1 MFEQYPDPSFN
12 DRLIN
17 PQEIPWTYTYK
28 VKTPATAACV
38 TLDEVK
44 AFGRLDSMDEDSLIE
59 LFILGATQAAE
70 EYMGR
75 AIMQQTIVLKMDFF
89 PGIIALLPRFLATSA
104 APVPLPR
111 PPLVAV
117 THVRT
122 LYEDDTILEDW
133 DLLNGYWI
141 TGDDARFV
149 IRKGAVPPINVE
161 RYRGGFEIEY
171 TAGYGAVGDSV
182 ANQRTAVP
190 APIRLGVML
199 WANAM
204 YAARGLARGS
214 ANEPPPEAKPLL
226 DPYKQIRI

>member
-17 PQEIPWTYTYK
+17 PQELPWTYTFR
-28 VKTPATAACV
+28 VKTPAAKAAV
-38 TLDEVK
+38 SLDEVK
-44 AFGRLDSMDEDSLIE
+44 AFGRLDNMDEDSLIE
-59 LFILGATQAAE
+59 TFILAASQAAE

-75 AIMQQTIVLKMDFF
+75 ALMQQTIVCKMDFF

-111 PPLVAV
+111 PPLVEV

-122 LYEDDTILEDW
+122 LYEDDSVLEDW
-133 DLLNGYWI
+133 DLANGYWL

-171 TAGYGAVGDSV
+171 TAGYGSSGDSV
-182 ANQRTAVP
+182 ENQRKAVP
-190 APIRLGVML
+190 APLRLAVML
-199 WANAM
+199 WTAIMYSARTGAGSDPPADVKAM
-204 YAARGLARGS
+204 
-214 ANEPPPEAKPLL
+214 L
-226 DPYKQIRI
+226 DNYKVIRI